1 MVKLQLIQSQLKQAI
16 EQRAALNDLPAVYRL
31 FNGFYEGNPGL
42 TLDRY
47 GTGLVISDHNEPEGD
62 LEDFKEIASFV
73 LERVEGL
80 QTALL
85 KQRQHADEARKNGFL
100 LMGDSLPDEIQEFGL
115 TYALDLQMNQD
126 ASFYL
131 DTRNLRRWL
140 LDHSEGLDVL
150 NTFAYTGSLGVG
162 AGAGGAQRVI
172 QTDLNSRFLAVGRRS
187 WELNG
192 LPTDGCEYIPG
203 DFFRVMGRLR
213 HADRLFGCV
222 ILDPP
227 YFSITD
233 AGQVDL
239 QNQTTRLINKV
250 RPLVA
255 HEGWLVVVN
264 NALFL
269 SGKDFSAELES
280 LCQSPYL
287 SFEGMIDVPQD
298 VIGYPET
305 ITDPPPVDPAPF
317 NHPTK
322 IAILRAYRRDAR
334 QA

>member
-1 MVKLQLIQSQLKQAI
+1 VQHHQHKQC
-16 EQRAALNDLPAVYRL
+16 D
-31 FNGFYEGNPGL
+31 
-42 TLDRY
+42 
-47 GTGLVISDHNEPEGD
+47 NEPEGD
-62 LEDFKEIASFV
+62 LEDFKEIAAFV

-80 QTALL
+80 SAALL
-85 KQRQHADEARKNGFL
+85 KQRQHADEARKNGIL
-100 LMGDSLPDEIQEFGL
+100 LMGDSLPDEIQEFGV

-150 NTFAYTGSLGVG
+150 NTFAYTGSLGVA
-162 AGAGGAQRVI
+162 AGAGGARRVI

-187 WELNG
+187 WELNS
-192 LPTDGCEYIPG
+192 LPPDGCEWISG

-213 HADRLFGCV
+213 HIDRLFGCV

-239 QNQTTRLINKV
+239 QTQTTRLINKV

-269 SGKDFSAELES
+269 SGRGFVTELES

-305 ITDPPPVDPAPF
+305 ITDTPPVDPAPF

-322 IAILRAYRRDAR
+322 IAILRAYRKDAR